1 MRLFVTHV
9 IASPDHNCLV
19 LLPLHSLL
27 GLPAASFE
35 EKWDANQ
42 VADWAQSV
50 AKISKKAA
58 QLLIDNEL
66 DGAAA
71 LEMAKLPQDLLEDK
85 LKADGLPR
93 GSAVKLARALSAES
107 AALQGAFSQPPV
119 QALENSNMHTNAKQ
133 YRNHKDHT
141 HHHTTSTT
149 PRQHHD
155 NNSRSTRALKRS
167 SSFSR
172 PLVSSPLI
180 RKTTTLKHHTRT

>member
-42 VADWAQSV
+42 VADWAQRF

-71 LEMAKLPQDLLEDK
+71 LEMAKLPQDLLGDK

-93 GSAVKLARALSAES
+93 GPAVKLARALSTLNTAS
-107 AALQGAFSQPPV
+107 QGAFSHPPV

-141 HHHTTSTT
+141 HHNTTTT
-149 PRQHHD
+149 TQAPEHSSAH
-155 NNSRSTRALKRS
+155 KRS
-167 SSFSR
+167 SS
-172 PLVSSPLI
+172 SSP
-180 RKTTTLKHHTRT
+180 HP